1 MVDRPPLLVIEGPRA
16 VVRARIAAALEDAAD
31 HDWHIVRGWAAPLRR
46 DRVVCTGW
54 VGTPDDAR
62 RALLAAVAGSGLVV
76 GCTADRETVDR
87 FLDDLRRL
95 GPVEHIDAVPTPTGG
110 PLTDAERALLGLLAE
125 GFTVRQA
132 AAELG
137 VSERTADRRLAA
149 ARQRLGVGS
158 TAAAIVAARS
168 VGR

>member
-1 MVDRPPLLVIEGPRA
+1 MVDRPPLLVVEGPRA
-16 VVRARIAAALEDAAD
+16 LVRARIAAALDEAGA
-31 HDWHIVRGWAAPLRR
+31 HDWRIVRGWAAPLRR

-54 VGTPDDAR
+54 VTTSDDAR

-76 GCTADRETVDR
+76 GCTADRDTVDR

-95 GPVEHIDAVPTPTGG
+95 GPVEHVDAAPAAPSG

-125 GFTVRQA
+125 GLTTRQA
-132 AAELG
+132 AAEVG
-137 VSERTADRRLAA
+137 ISERTADRRLAV

-158 TAAAIVAARS
+158 TAAAIVACRSGAR
-168 VGR
+168 